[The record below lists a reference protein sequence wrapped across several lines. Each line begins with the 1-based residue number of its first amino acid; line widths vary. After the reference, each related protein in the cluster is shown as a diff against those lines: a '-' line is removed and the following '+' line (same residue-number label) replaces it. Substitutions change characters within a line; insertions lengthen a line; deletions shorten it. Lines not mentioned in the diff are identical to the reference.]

1 MAAESDAE
9 AARNGIISIVVFW
22 GLTLYGFQNFL
33 PSSKRTTR
41 SLSSKIVFAQTVYC
55 WGFQCF
61 FLSVSALTGLLC
73 PPSWACL
80 SACLRSCF
88 SACLP
93 SSVPA
98 QLRCCVCLPGC
109 VSRLVVHVV
118 SHGLGCGVRLLGLVS
133 QVSISATVLCLRW
146 CIFFGHILNFTFTN
160 KSNNRVGFRGRT
172 VFFFSDLAIILTFL
186 VEKWK

>member
-22 GLTLYGFQNFL
+22 GLTLYGFQNLF

-80 SACLRSCF
+80 SAYPRSCL

-98 QLRCCVCLPGC
+98 QLGCCVCLPGC

-118 SHGLGCGVRLLGLVS
+118 SHGLGCGVRLLLQLFCVYGV
-133 QVSISATVLCLRW
+133 
-146 CIFFGHILNFTFTN
+146 FFLGHILNFTFTN
-160 KSNNRVGFRGRT
+160 KSNIRVGFRGRT
-172 VFFFSDLAIILTFL
+172 VFFSDLAIILTFL
-186 VEKWK
+186 VEKWKYK